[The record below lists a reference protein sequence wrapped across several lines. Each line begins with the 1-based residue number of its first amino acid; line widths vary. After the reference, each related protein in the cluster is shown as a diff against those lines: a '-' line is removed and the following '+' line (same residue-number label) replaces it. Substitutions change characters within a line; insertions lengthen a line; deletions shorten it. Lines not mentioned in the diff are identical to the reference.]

1 MLMLP
6 ATALTPESVVD
17 KVYKTHLSTASLSET
32 VQKCESCFTPGFLG
46 IMERALAN
54 KPGGKKDFVDFDFF
68 VNSQSGYVKYEVG
81 KATISGKNATVPIRV
96 WNDARGYKFETD
108 PKRRDQMADSA
119 NIHLTDVGHGFQ
131 IMDIEFPARDV
142 PGADGN
148 NFHTPAQSMRSIL
161 KKIADG

>member
-1 MLMLP
+1 MLP
-6 ATALTPESVVD
+6 AAALTPESVVE
-17 KVYKTHLSTASLSET
+17 KVYQTHLSTPSLSET
-32 VQKCESCFTPGFLG
+32 VKKCESCFTPGFLG

-68 VNSQSGYVKYEVG
+68 VDGQSGYVKYEVG

-108 PKRRDQMADSA
+108 PKRRDQMAERA
-119 NIHLTDVGHGFQ
+119 HVHLTDIGQGFQ
-131 IMDIEFPARDV
+131 ITDIEFLARDV
-142 PGADGN
+142 FGPDGN

-161 KKIADG
+161 KKIADGH